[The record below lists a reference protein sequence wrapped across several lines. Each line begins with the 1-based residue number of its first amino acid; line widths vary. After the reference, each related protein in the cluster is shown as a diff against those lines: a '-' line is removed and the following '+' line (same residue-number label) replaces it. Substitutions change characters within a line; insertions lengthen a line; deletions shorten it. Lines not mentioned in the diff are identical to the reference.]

1 MSGGISGGHFVG
13 AILAMLGLLA
23 LVFWSAR
30 KSTIERLGARRV
42 PVVMGLAAA
51 LVALGLLGSGSRQIH
66 FRTAVGPSFGV
77 PPGVT
82 QADVDAALAVVT
94 SPEFL
99 AYMAALAQKPAL
111 SHPEKLRASL
121 EVHVVTLGDM
131 RAEGLTVTPE
141 PPPGQRW
148 LAVNYADRQ
157 NAVLAIFDGG
167 DGTRRMVL
175 ATQLVMDVL
184 PHVVAIEGIRAART
198 EEERITA
205 LRGMTIVVP
214 HAAEWMVREFER
226 MKEGASPAFAEALAA
241 KVAFVRKYIEDPTMR
256 GLPAGTRIEAP

>member
-1 MSGGISGGHFVG
+1 MSGFMSGGHLVG
-13 AILAMLGLLA
+13 AILAMLGLIA

-30 KSTIERLGARRV
+30 KSTIDRLGARRW

-51 LVALGLLGSGSRQIH
+51 LVALGFFGSGSRQHH
-66 FRTAVGPSFGV
+66 FRMAVGPSFGV

-94 SPEFL
+94 SPAFL
-99 AYMAALAQKPAL
+99 AYTAALDQKPAL
-111 SHPEKLRASL
+111 AHPDKLRANL

-131 RAEGLTVTPE
+131 RAEGFTFMPE

-157 NAVLAIFDGG
+157 NAVLAVFDEA
-167 DGTRRMVL
+167 DATSRMIL
-175 ATQLVMDVL
+175 ATTLVTDVL
-184 PHVVAIEGIRAART
+184 PQVVAIEGIRAART

-205 LRGMTIVVP
+205 LRGMVIRP
-214 HAAEWMVREFER
+214 RAAEWMVREFER
-226 MKEGASPAFAEALAA
+226 MQAGASPAFTEALAA
-241 KVAFVRKYIEDPTMR
+241 KIAFVRKYIEDPTMR